1 MTGKIERLQKEKMQQ
16 VQLLAV
22 YYQVVNRLP
31 RGDRRDQII
40 REILVSKNK
49 IKQINQQLLAFNCNN
64 RVL

>member
-40 REILVSKNK
+40 RDILVSKNK